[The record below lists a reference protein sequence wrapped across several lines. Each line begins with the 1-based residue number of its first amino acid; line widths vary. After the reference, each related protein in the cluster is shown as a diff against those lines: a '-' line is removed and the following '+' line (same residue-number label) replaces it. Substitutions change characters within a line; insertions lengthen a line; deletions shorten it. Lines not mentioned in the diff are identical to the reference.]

1 LIPRIHSSLNSV
13 GQENVTTL
21 GNIRNSM
28 KFPGSRKSLSELPRT
43 PRSSEGGQG
52 TPMISVK
59 FQRTAR
65 SSKETRKLQGT
76 PRRPHPKELEG
87 TPRKS
92 KELQ

>member
-1 LIPRIHSSLNSV
+1 LSPRILSSLNSV
-13 GQENVTTL
+13 GQENITTL
-21 GNIRNSM
+21 GTTGNSM
-28 KFPGSRKSLSELPRT
+28 KFPKTPSELSRT